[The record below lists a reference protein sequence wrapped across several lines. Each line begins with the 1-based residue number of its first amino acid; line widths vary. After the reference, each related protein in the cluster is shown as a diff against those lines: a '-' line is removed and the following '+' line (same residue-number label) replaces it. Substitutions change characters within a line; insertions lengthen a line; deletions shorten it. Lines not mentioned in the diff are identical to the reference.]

1 MKFLSE
7 NVKPF
12 VKFMMMIAVMMSCF
26 SLAALTLSTL
36 NYLSPE
42 LQQTR
47 AGQLSLQAIASAI
60 MFGLSTA
67 IYIFL
72 FDRGFSKQF
81 CKPTNSHLWIWAIV
95 LPLTCIPLVDWLNLW
110 NDSLSFPQEEIWRQM
125 QQNSSESVAKMLS
138 TNSLTG
144 LLGSILVF
152 ALVPAVF
159 EELFFRGVLQRICT
173 EWFQNALWGIVIS
186 SVIFSFVHFEIFSFV
201 PRFVLSCMMGLL
213 FAIGKSLWVNIAYH
227 FVNNLAN
234 CLFHYLAAKGVI
246 PQADSSLWSQQ
257 IWLIV
262 LSTAIF
268 TAFIAYIFIL
278 NKKSKK
284 LNPNKQNAV
293 SKN

>member
-26 SLAALTLSTL
+26 SLAAFTLSTI

-42 LQQTR
+42 FQHTR
-47 AGQLSLQAIASAI
+47 AGQLSLQAIASLI

-67 IYIFL
+67 IYVFL
-72 FDRGFSKQF
+72 FDRSFSKQF
-81 CKPTNSHLWIWAIV
+81 SKPTKPHLWIWAII
-95 LPLTCIPLVDWLNLW
+95 LPLTCIPLIDWLNLW
-110 NDSLSFPQEEIWRQM
+110 NNSLSFPQEEIWRQM
-125 QQNSSESVAKMLS
+125 QQSSSQSVAKLLS
-138 TNSLTG
+138 TTSLTG

-173 EWFQNALWGIVIS
+173 DWFRNAIWGIVIS

-201 PRFVLSCMMGLL
+201 PRFLLSCMMGLL
-213 FAIGKSLWVNIAYH
+213 FAISKSLWVNIAYH

-234 CLFHYLAAKGVI
+234 CLFHYLAAKNII
-246 PQADSSLWSQQ
+246 PQADSSIWSQQ
-257 IWLIV
+257 IWLLA

-268 TAFIAYIFIL
+268 IAFLAYIFI
-278 NKKSKK
+278 SKRK
-284 LNPNKQNAV
+284 TKAQN
-293 SKN
+293 